1 MEIMKGTKCD
11 IEKIEALYNDLNDYL
26 AVHVNYPGWIKGIY
40 PIREDAVLGIEEGN
54 LYIVKDENT
63 IAGSVI
69 LRHTP
74 EKAYSTINWGIDL
87 VHNDILIVYTLV
99 VHPEYLKKGI
109 GKKLIEFVIQRSE
122 ELNIK
127 AIRLDVYEKNI
138 PAISLYKKY
147 GFQYIDTVDLGYGN
161 YGLDRF
167 ELYQKLL

>member
-1 MEIMKGTKCD
+1 MEIVKGTKCD
-11 IEKIEALYNDLNDYL
+11 IEKIESLYNDLNDYL
-26 AVHVNYPGWIKGIY
+26 AIRINYPGWIKGIY

-54 LYIVKDENT
+54 LYVIKEGNI
-63 IAGSVI
+63 IAGSII

-74 EKAYSTINWGIDL
+74 EKAYSKADWGVELDY
-87 VHNDILIVYTLV
+87 NDISVVYTLV
-99 VHPEYLKKGI
+99 VHPDYLKKGI
-109 GKKLIEFVIQRSE
+109 GRRLIEFAIQYSK
-122 ELNIK
+122 ELNMK
-127 AIRLDVYEKNI
+127 AIRLDVFEKNI